1 MRTEGA
7 VEGAALSAAAHPTF
21 LEFFCGGGM
30 ARVGLGDGWRCLF
43 ANDIDPRKARAYLRN
58 FGGERLAVKS
68 VADIGPD
75 EIPARADL
83 AWASFPCQ
91 DLSLAGAG
99 AGLDGERSGA
109 FWPFWRL
116 MRRLGAERRGP
127 RLIAIENVCGLLSS
141 RGGADFTTLVSMVQ
155 AGGYRCGAL
164 VIDAADFTPQSRP
177 RLFLLAVADDMPIP
191 DALLDTEPPAWGV
204 SPALLAAH
212 ARLSSEAMGRFLWWR
227 LPPPPRRNFDLI
239 DLVEDDPQ
247 GVEWQNPD
255 AVARLLSLMAPLHRE
270 RVAEAAVQN
279 SRRVGALYRRTRPA
293 PSGGKTQ
300 RAEVRFDGLAGC
312 LRTPA
317 GGSSRQSILVVER
330 GEVRARLLSSRE
342 AARLMGLPDSYA
354 LPENYNEA
362 YHLLGDGVVA
372 PIVRHLASHW
382 MEPILKP

>member
-7 VEGAALSAAAHPTF
+7 VEGAALSATARPTF

-43 ANDIDPRKARAYLRN
+43 ANDLDSRKAQAYISN
-58 FGGERLAVKS
+58 FGRERLAVKNVTD
-68 VADIGPD
+68 VAPRDIPT
-75 EIPARADL
+75 RADL

-116 MRRLGAERRGP
+116 IRRLSEARRGP
-127 RLIAIENVCGLLSS
+127 RLIALENVCGLLSS
-141 RGGADFTTLVSMVQ
+141 RNGADFSALVGAVQ
-155 AGGYRCGAL
+155 AAGYRCGAL
-164 VIDAADFTPQSRP
+164 VVDAVEFTPQSRP
-177 RLFLLAVADDMPIP
+177 RLFLLAVARDIRIP
-191 DALLDTEPPAWGV
+191 DALLDAKPPTWGV
-204 SPALLAAH
+204 SPALLTAH
-212 ARLSSEAMGRFLWWR
+212 ARLDPAVAARFLWWR
-227 LPPPPRRNFDLI
+227 LPPPPRRNFNLV
-239 DLVEDDPQ
+239 DLVEDEPK
-247 GVEWQNPD
+247 GVEWQNAD
-255 AVARLLSLMAPLHRE
+255 GVARLLSLMAPLHRA
-270 RVAEAAVQN
+270 RVGQAAAEGG
-279 SRRVGALYRRTRPA
+279 RRVGALYRRTRPA

-300 RAEVRFDGLAGC
+300 RAEVRFDGVAGC

-317 GGSSRQSILVVER
+317 GGSSRQSILVIER
-330 GEVRARLLSSRE
+330 GEVRARLLSARE

-354 LPENYNEA
+354 LPESYNEA

-372 PIVRHLASHW
+372 PIVRHLAAHW